1 MNQMCPHT
9 HIYAHERTNDFDS
22 IGLKQPK
29 ISVNISN
36 NGGCCFYEYVVY
48 MALIK
53 NSVTKCFIH
62 KIIVSHNINIKHYI
76 NTTNDI
82 KKD

>member
-1 MNQMCPHT
+1 
-9 HIYAHERTNDFDS
+9 
-22 IGLKQPK
+22 
-29 ISVNISN
+29 
-36 NGGCCFYEYVVY
+36 

-76 NTTNDI
+76 NTTNNTNNNN
-82 KKD
+82 KTKLTQNKT